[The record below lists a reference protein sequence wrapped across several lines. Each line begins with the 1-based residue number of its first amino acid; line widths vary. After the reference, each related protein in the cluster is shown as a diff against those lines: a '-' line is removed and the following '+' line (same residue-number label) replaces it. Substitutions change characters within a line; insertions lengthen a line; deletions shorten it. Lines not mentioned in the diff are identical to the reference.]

1 MNKIIKKAEKKL
13 YELSGQ
19 VMPDWEIEMILKL
32 IEDEIERLNFRITD
46 KELTEIVK
54 EKMNEVWYS
63 LGK

>member
-1 MNKIIKKAEKKL
+1 MNKIMEKAKKIF
-13 YELSGQ
+13 YELNGQ
-19 VMPDWEIEMILKL
+19 VMREWEIEVTLKL
-32 IEDEIERLNFRITD
+32 IEEEIERLNFRVTD

>member
-1 MNKIIKKAEKKL
+1 MNKIIKKAEKKF
-13 YELSGQ
+13 YELNGQ
-19 VMPDWEIEMILKL
+19 VMPDWEIEMTLKL

-54 EKMNEVWYS
+54 EKMNEVWYL